1 MFKKF
6 LTFILYIA
14 LMAGSPDATAFF
26 MNSHWIAWAGGVGT
40 IWSGQLYKA
49 AAEQEEESKANIE
62 KIDKILTTFK
72 DSFKDFCPNGRE
84 SLSEPKCYCY
94 LDDGKQNS
102 KRSKSQICKDLW
114 AKDSYKLAAIAGE
127 YGGVSKFVDP
137 VGCVSVQGQFD
148 EKCKCKKFVDAK
160 GNNAC
165 MKTTNINIPI
175 ELGGGFATDTGL
187 TRVAAFSNSATNGNP
202 NFGLIDEG
210 TYKKAAIASQKMK
223 EEILRK
229 LGDKLPA
236 NILALSKMNDKNV
249 NQYARAVMG
258 DKAFNGAASR
268 GAASAVDLAGTRTG
282 DAKTNDLLKD
292 AEKTAGLDLFNGSGK
307 GLANKKSDG
316 KEAFNFNFA
325 GDPANAGANQAQNF
339 PETDKKY
346 NFKDNDIS
354 KKSDVSIFEIISNR
368 YIQSGL
374 KRLFDN

>member
-6 LTFILYIA
+6 LTFIIYMALIA
-14 LMAGSPDATAFF
+14 RSPDASAFLT
-26 MNSHWIAWAGGVGT
+26 SHWIAWAGGVGT
-40 IWSGQLYKA
+40 IWSGMLYKA

-62 KIDKILTTFK
+62 KVDKILKTFK
-72 DSFKDFCPNGRE
+72 DSFKDFCPDGRE
-84 SLSEPKCYCY
+84 SLSQPKCYCY
-94 LDDGKQNS
+94 LEDGKQNP
-102 KRSKSQICKDLW
+102 KRSSSQTCKDLW
-114 AKDSYKLAAIAGE
+114 AKDSYKLAATAGE

-137 VGCVSVQGQFD
+137 VGCVSVKGEFD
-148 EKCKCKKFVDAK
+148 EKCKCKKFVDTT

-165 MKTTNINIPI
+165 MKNTNINIPV

-187 TRVAAFSNSATNGNP
+187 TRVAAFSNSAANGNP
-202 NFGLIDEG
+202 NFGLIDDG

-229 LGDKLPA
+229 LGDRLPA
-236 NILALSKMNDKNV
+236 NVLALSKMNEKNAA
-249 NQYARAVMG
+249 QYARAVMG
-258 DKAFNGAASR
+258 DKAFNAAAAKGGSSAMGIAGSR
-268 GAASAVDLAGTRTG
+268 DG
-282 DAKTNDLLKD
+282 DAKTNDLLKA

-325 GDPANAGANQAQNF
+325 GDSANPNANQAQNF
-339 PETDKKY
+339 PDTDKNY

-374 KRLFDN
+374 KRLFEE